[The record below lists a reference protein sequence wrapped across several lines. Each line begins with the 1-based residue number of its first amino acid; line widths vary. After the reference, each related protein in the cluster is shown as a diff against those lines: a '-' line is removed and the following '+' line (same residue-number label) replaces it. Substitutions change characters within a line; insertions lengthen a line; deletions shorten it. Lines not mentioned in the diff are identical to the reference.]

1 VLTSAGRA
9 ARITGLIDADA
20 QGRDHH
26 DGNHGHGSH
35 GVTDGDGTISPDRL
49 REALHALSSDDRD
62 ERRPW
67 AGAPAVWWREG
78 ALPPETARTVG
89 TVLSWCAMTDDD
101 AGGVRAELLASLA
114 VLAEAGQVA
123 EADLDRLMT
132 GFDAQWI
139 PENERASAETLR
151 TALGRAGSGHRDR
164 KGYVWTLVDHVH
176 ALTSP
181 DASRREAAVGAAA
194 AEPGLLPADKDA
206 LAVVS
211 GWATA

>member
-1 VLTSAGRA
+1 M
-9 ARITGLIDADA
+9 
-20 QGRDHH
+20 
-26 DGNHGHGSH
+26 
-35 GVTDGDGTISPDRL
+35 TDGDGTVGPDRL
-49 REALHALSSDDRD
+49 REALHALTSDDRD

-67 AGAPAVWWREG
+67 AGTPGAWWREG
-78 ALPPETARTVG
+78 ALPPDTARTVG

-101 AGGVRAELLASLA
+101 AGGVRAELLGSLA

-123 EADLDRLMT
+123 EADIDRLLT

-139 PENERASAETLR
+139 PENERPAAETLR
-151 TALGRAGSGHRDR
+151 TALGRPGSGHRDR

-181 DASRREAAVGAAA
+181 DEAERRAAVDPAANELGVA
-194 AEPGLLPADKDA
+194 PADAQA
-206 LAVVS
+206 LAVLS